1 VRTLIGLIWKVIDIT
16 ALSAFVIMLVLVTSQ
31 VVFRYLLQVSVP
43 WTEEAAR
50 WFYAWQVFL
59 GSALAMRARIHLQIT
74 VCLDRFSGRPR
85 AFLDLLSALTGFGF
99 LAGIIWGSLLMIRA
113 VYPVQ
118 AGSFPLST
126 SYLYLSIPVGL
137 IAMVALAARDVV
149 DSVQQLFQPR
159 RG

>member
-1 VRTLIGLIWKVIDIT
+1 MRNLTQFIWKVIDVT
-16 ALSAFVIMLVLVTSQ
+16 AMTAFVVMLMLVTSQ
-31 VVFRYLLQVSVP
+31 VVFRYLLEVSVP

-74 VCLDRFSGRPR
+74 VVLDRFSGRPR
-85 AFLDLLSALTGFGF
+85 ACLDLLSALTGLGF
-99 LAGIIWGSLLMIRA
+99 LAGIIWGSLVMIRA

-118 AGSFPLST
+118 AGSFPVST

-137 IAMVALAARDVV
+137 IAMVFLAAHDVTG
-149 DSVQQLFQPR
+149 SVREICRPR

>member
-1 VRTLIGLIWKVIDIT
+1 MRNLTHLTWKVIDIT
-16 ALSAFVIMLVLVTSQ
+16 ALTAFVVMLILVTSQ
-31 VVFRYLLQVSVP
+31 VVFRYLLQISVP

-74 VCLDRFSGRPR
+74 VFLDRFSGRPR
-85 AFLDLLSALTGFGF
+85 VFLDLLSALTGLGF
-99 LAGIIWGSLLMIRA
+99 LVGIIWGSLVMIRA

-118 AGSFPLST
+118 AGSFPVST

-137 IAMVALAARDVV
+137 IAMVFLAAQDVTGGV
-149 DSVQQLFQPR
+149 REIFRPR

>member
-1 VRTLIGLIWKVIDIT
+1 MRNLVRLTWKVIDIT
-16 ALSAFVIMLVLVTSQ
+16 ALTAFVVMLGLVTSQ

-74 VCLDRFSGRPR
+74 VVLDRFSGRPR
-85 AFLDLLSALTGFGF
+85 ALLDLLSALTGLGF

-118 AGSFPLST
+118 AGSFPIST

-137 IAMVALAARDVV
+137 IAMLVLAAQDVV
-149 DSVQQLFQPR
+149 GSVRKCFRPR

>member
-1 VRTLIGLIWKVIDIT
+1 MQTLIGRIWKCIEAT
-16 ALSAFVIMLVLVTSQ
+16 ALIAFVVMLVLVMSQ
-31 VVFRYLLQVSVP
+31 VVFRYVLQVSVP

-50 WFYAWQVFL
+50 WFYAWQIFL
-59 GSALAMRARIHLQIT
+59 GSSLAMRHRLHLQIT
-74 VCLDRFSGRPR
+74 VLLDRVTGRPR
-85 AFLDLLSALTGFGF
+85 ACLDFLTALTGLGF

-118 AGSFPLST
+118 AGSFPIST

-137 IAMVALAARDVV
+137 LAMLAIAAQDVADGARR
-149 DSVQQLFQPR
+149 LFRSR

>member
-1 VRTLIGLIWKVIDIT
+1 MRTLIRLIWKVIDVA
-16 ALSAFVIMLVLVTSQ
+16 ALTAFVMMLVLVTSQ
-31 VVFRYLLQVSVP
+31 VVFRYVLRVSVP

-74 VCLDRFSGRPR
+74 VLLDRFSGRPR
-85 AFLDLLSALTGFGF
+85 AFLDLLSALTGLGF

-118 AGSFPLST
+118 AGSFPVST

-137 IAMVALAARDVV
+137 IAMLALAAQGVV
-149 DSVQQLFQPR
+149 GSVREFFRLR

>member
-1 VRTLIGLIWKVIDIT
+1 MWFMVEQA
-16 ALSAFVIMLVLVTSQ
+16 ALAAFVCMLVLVSAQ
-31 VVFRYLLQVSVP
+31 VFFRYVLQVSVP

-74 VCLDRFSGRPR
+74 VLSDRFSGRPR
-85 AFLDLLSALTGFGF
+85 AVLDLLSAVTGLGF

-118 AGSFPLST
+118 AGSFPVST

-137 IAMVALAARDVV
+137 ITMVVLAAHDVAS
-149 DSVQQLFQPR
+149 SVRKIFQPR

>member
-1 VRTLIGLIWKVIDIT
+1 MDTLTRFVWKLVEIAALVAFTVMLI
-16 ALSAFVIMLVLVTSQ
+16 LVVAQ
-31 VVFRYLLQVSVP
+31 IFFRYVLQVSVP

-50 WFYAWQVFL
+50 WFYAWQIFL
-59 GSALAMRARIHLQIT
+59 GSSLAMRKRLHLQIT
-74 VCLDRFSGRPR
+74 VLLDRFTGRPR
-85 AFLDLLSALTGFGF
+85 ACLDFFAALTGLGF

-118 AGSFPLST
+118 AGSFPIST

-137 IAMVALAARDVV
+137 LAMLAIVAQDVADSARR
-149 DSVQQLFQPR
+149 LFRSR

>member
-1 VRTLIGLIWKVIDIT
+1 MHNLVRLTWKVIDIT
-16 ALSAFVIMLVLVTSQ
+16 ALTAFVVMLVLVTSQ

-74 VCLDRFSGRPR
+74 VVLDRFSGRPR
-85 AFLDLLSALTGFGF
+85 ALLDLLSALTGLGF

-118 AGSFPLST
+118 AGSFPIST

-137 IAMVALAARDVV
+137 IAMLVLAAQDVV
-149 DSVQQLFQPR
+149 GSARKCFWPR

>member
-1 VRTLIGLIWKVIDIT
+1 MHNLVRLTWKVIDIT
-16 ALSAFVIMLVLVTSQ
+16 ALTAFVVMLVLVTSQ

-74 VCLDRFSGRPR
+74 VVLDRFSGRPR
-85 AFLDLLSALTGFGF
+85 ALLDLLSALTGLGF

-118 AGSFPLST
+118 AGSFPIST

-137 IAMVALAARDVV
+137 IAMLVLAAQDVV
-149 DSVQQLFQPR
+149 GSVRKCFRPR

>member
-1 VRTLIGLIWKVIDIT
+1 MRNLSQLLWRVIDVT
-16 ALSAFVIMLVLVTSQ
+16 ALTAFAVMLVLVTSQ
-31 VVFRYLLQVSVP
+31 VVFRYVLEVSVP

-59 GSALAMRARIHLQIT
+59 GSALAMRSRIHLQIT
-74 VCLDRFSGRPR
+74 VLLDRFSGRPR
-85 AFLDLLSALTGFGF
+85 AALDLLSALAGLGF
-99 LAGIIWGSLLMIRA
+99 LVGIIWGSLLMIRA

-118 AGSFPLST
+118 AGSFPVST

-137 IAMVALAARDVV
+137 IAMVALAARDVAG
-149 DSVQQLFQPR
+149 SARELFRPR

>member
-1 VRTLIGLIWKVIDIT
+1 MHNLTRLIWKAIDIT
-16 ALSAFVIMLVLVTSQ
+16 ALTAFTVMLVLVSSQ
-31 VVFRYLLQVSVP
+31 VVFRYVLQISVP

-59 GSALAMRARIHLQIT
+59 GSALAMRVRIHLQIT
-74 VCLDRFSGRPR
+74 VLLDRFSGRPR
-85 AFLDLLSALTGFGF
+85 AFLDLLSALTGLGF
-99 LAGIIWGSLLMIRA
+99 LVGIIYGGLVMIRA

-118 AGSFPLST
+118 AGSFPIST

-149 DSVQQLFQPR
+149 DSARQLFLPR

>member
-1 VRTLIGLIWKVIDIT
+1 MRNLSQLLWRVIDLT
-16 ALSAFVIMLVLVTSQ
+16 ALTAFAVMLVLVTSQ
-31 VVFRYLLQVSVP
+31 VVFRYVLEVSVP

-59 GSALAMRARIHLQIT
+59 GSALAMRSRIHLQIT
-74 VCLDRFSGRPR
+74 VLLDRFSGRPR
-85 AFLDLLSALTGFGF
+85 AALDLLSALTGLGF
-99 LAGIIWGSLLMIRA
+99 LVGIIWGSLLMIRA

-118 AGSFPLST
+118 AGSFPVST

-137 IAMVALAARDVV
+137 IAMVALAARDVAG
-149 DSVQQLFQPR
+149 SARELFRPR

>member
-1 VRTLIGLIWKVIDIT
+1 MRNLTHLVWKVIDVM
-16 ALSAFVIMLVLVTSQ
+16 ALAAFVVMLILVTSQ

-74 VCLDRFSGRPR
+74 VFLDRFSGRPR
-85 AFLDLLSALTGFGF
+85 AFLDLLSALTGLGF
-99 LAGIIWGSLLMIRA
+99 LVGIIWGSLVMIRA

-118 AGSFPLST
+118 AGSFPVST

-149 DSVQQLFQPR
+149 DCARRLFLPR

>member
-1 VRTLIGLIWKVIDIT
+1 MRNLTHLVWKVIDVM
-16 ALSAFVIMLVLVTSQ
+16 ALAAFVVMLILVTSQ

-74 VCLDRFSGRPR
+74 VFLDRFSGRPR
-85 AFLDLLSALTGFGF
+85 AFLDLLSALTGLGF
-99 LAGIIWGSLLMIRA
+99 LVGIIWGSLVMIRA

-118 AGSFPLST
+118 AGSFPVST

-137 IAMVALAARDVV
+137 IAMVALAAHDVAG
-149 DSVQQLFQPR
+149 SLREIFRPR

>member
-1 VRTLIGLIWKVIDIT
+1 MQTLIGRIWKCIEAT
-16 ALSAFVIMLVLVTSQ
+16 ALIAFVVMLVLVMSQ
-31 VVFRYLLQVSVP
+31 VVFRYVLQVSVP

-50 WFYAWQVFL
+50 WFYAWQIFL
-59 GSALAMRARIHLQIT
+59 GSSLAMRERLHLQIT
-74 VCLDRFSGRPR
+74 VLLGRFTGRPR
-85 AFLDLLSALTGFGF
+85 ACLDFFAALTGLGF

-118 AGSFPLST
+118 AGSFPIST

-137 IAMVALAARDVV
+137 LAMLAIAAQDVADNARR
-149 DSVQQLFQPR
+149 LFRSR

>member
-1 VRTLIGLIWKVIDIT
+1 MQTLIRRIWKCIEAT
-16 ALSAFVIMLVLVTSQ
+16 ALIAFVVMLVLVMSQ
-31 VVFRYLLQVSVP
+31 VVFRYVLQVSVP

-50 WFYAWQVFL
+50 WFYAWQIFL
-59 GSALAMRARIHLQIT
+59 GSSLAMRERLHLQIT
-74 VCLDRFSGRPR
+74 VLLDRFTGRPR
-85 AFLDLLSALTGFGF
+85 ACLDFFAALTGLGF

-137 IAMVALAARDVV
+137 LAMLALVAQDVADSARR
-149 DSVQQLFQPR
+149 LFPSR